1 MLFVKVD
8 EGKQLWQRYKELL
21 WETLQHQNN
30 FTYLIENKQRNLWVT
45 SLLAVVLADQES
57 WIPPL
62 HVEVRV
68 DRDAEVLVRH
78 LRHKE

>member
-1 MLFVKVD
+1 MA
-8 EGKQLWQRYKELL
+8 
-21 WETLQHQNN
+21 TLQRIALGNKHQNN
-30 FTYLIENKQRNLWVT
+30 STHLIENKQRNLWVT

-57 WIPPL
+57 RVPPL

-68 DRDAEVLVRH
+68 NRDAEVLVRH

>member
-30 FTYLIENKQRNLWVT
+30 FTHLIENKQRNLWVT

-57 WIPPL
+57 RVPPL

-78 LRHKE
+78 LGHKE